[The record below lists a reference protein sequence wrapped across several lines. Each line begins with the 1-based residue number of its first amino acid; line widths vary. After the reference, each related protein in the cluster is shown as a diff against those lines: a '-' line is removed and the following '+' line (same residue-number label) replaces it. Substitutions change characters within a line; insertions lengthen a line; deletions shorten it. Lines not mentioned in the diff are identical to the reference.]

1 MSGLRRGAVAL
12 NCITEG
18 MGAVAAQSC
27 RKPGWRWHSAGADH
41 GVVPELRRLESGNRT
56 RSDAVRTI
64 AVEQGGIVGRA
75 QLLAAGVSHSAIG
88 RAVRSSR
95 LHRVHS
101 GVYSVMAPELLT
113 EDGRTT
119 AALLAAGEGALLSH
133 GTAAWRWRIIPAP
146 PSVITL
152 AVPRRRRVGGLKL
165 YVSGRYRAGDTVL
178 NGRFRT
184 TSVPRTLLDLATRYD
199 HRALLRALAEA
210 EFQHDL
216 RPADVERTL
225 RRGHPGSAN
234 LRAALHEHAPGH
246 GEMKSQL
253 ERRFRKL
260 LIKRGI
266 ELPERN
272 QPVGPWT
279 VDCLW
284 PDRRVVVELDGRQH
298 ERPHQADSDD
308 DRDLWLRRHGYVARR
323 YGKRQLDERP
333 DEVIADLLVALG
345 YAAAGVPL
353 RLL

>member
-1 MSGLRRGAVAL
+1 MARG
-12 NCITEG
+12 
-18 MGAVAAQSC
+18 
-27 RKPGWRWHSAGADH
+27 
-41 GVVPELRRLESGNRT
+41 
-56 RSDAVRTI
+56 
-64 AVEQGGIVGRA
+64 
-75 QLLAAGVSHSAIG
+75 QLLGAGVSNSAVA
-88 RAVRSSR
+88 RALRSGR

-101 GVYSVMAPELLT
+101 GVYAVVAPELLT
-113 EDGRTT
+113 EDGHLL

-146 PSVITL
+146 PSVIEV
-152 AVPRRRRVGGLKL
+152 AVPRARTAP
-165 YVSGRYRAGDTVL
+165 AGVALFHKARLRKDDVTL
-178 NGRFRT
+178 NARFRST
-184 TSVPRTLLDLATRYD
+184 TVARTLLDLATRYSR
-199 HRALLRALAEA
+199 HALLRALAEA
-210 EFQHDL
+210 EFHHDL

-272 QPVGPWT
+272 QELGPWT

-298 ERPHQADSDD
+298 ERPRQADSDD
-308 DRDLWLRRHGYVARR
+308 DRDLWLRRHGYVTRR
-323 YGKRQLDERP
+323 YGKRQINERP
-333 DEVIADLLVALG
+333 DDVIADLLDALAHVDALG
-345 YAAAGVPL
+345 RATSPRRPARPSIAA
-353 RLL
+353 R